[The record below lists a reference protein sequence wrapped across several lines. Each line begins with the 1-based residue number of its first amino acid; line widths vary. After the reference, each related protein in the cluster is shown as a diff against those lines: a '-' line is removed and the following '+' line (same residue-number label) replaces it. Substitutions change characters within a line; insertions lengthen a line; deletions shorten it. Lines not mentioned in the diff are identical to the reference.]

1 MNVKSKNIAVVNFIG
16 VVEERNARLIQSLI
30 VSKLEMYKEQK
41 IKAVLVSFKS
51 AVYKENT
58 EGLVSLVKILDAL
71 AKNTGLG
78 MAIID
83 YNVELFKILKRVVK
97 GTKIKLF
104 KNVDVAT
111 LFLDPK
117 VYKKAICV
125 LLYDED
131 ERNSKELAAALSKYG
146 YSVIRAKDP
155 KEFQEK
161 INEKAH
167 DIIITQSALNEKI
180 NNEVESKNKL
190 LLSKKLIVNL
200 PVFMDTAV
208 ETLVSFTGLQAQ
220 KSAHS
225 IKGFDTSI
233 DSENICA
240 VMHFR
245 GDLEGYFTLVFPK
258 SLAIITLES
267 LLGETIDE
275 DDMDTLRDGVG
286 EFCNI
291 ITGST
296 KTAFDR
302 KDIKL
307 LFDLP
312 KTYNTLK
319 ATQGHIGENNGVWID
334 MQLADKPFYMF
345 ITK

>member
-1 MNVKSKNIAVVNFIG
+1 MNVKSRNIAVVNFMGII
-16 VVEERNARLIQSLI
+16 EDRNARLIQGLI
-30 VSKLEMYKEQK
+30 ISKLEMYKEQK
-41 IKAVLVSFKS
+41 IKAVLVSLKS
-51 AVYKENT
+51 AIYKENS
-58 EGLVSLVKILDAL
+58 EALVFLVKLLDAL
-71 AKNTGLG
+71 AKSTELSF
-78 MAIID
+78 AIID
-83 YNVELFKILKRVVK
+83 YDIELFKILKRVAK
-97 GTKIKLF
+97 GTKVKLF
-104 KNVDVAT
+104 KNTDVAT

-117 VYKKAICV
+117 VYKKTICV

-131 ERNSKELAAALSKYG
+131 EHNSKDLASELSKYG
-146 YSVIRAKDP
+146 YSVIRAKDQ
-155 KEFQEK
+155 KEFQERMQ
-161 INEKAH
+161 EKAH
-167 DIIITQSALNEKI
+167 DIIITQSALNEKMK
-180 NNEVESKNKL
+180 NASESKGKL

-233 DSENICA
+233 DVDNICS
-240 VMHFR
+240 VMHFK

-258 SLAIITLES
+258 SLAIIALES
-267 LLGETIDE
+267 LLGEKISDN
-275 DDMDTLRDGVG
+275 DMDTLRDGVG

-291 ITGST
+291 ITGSI

-302 KDIKL
+302 KDTKL

-312 KTYNTLK
+312 KTYNSLK

>member
-1 MNVKSKNIAVVNFIG
+1 MNVKSRNIAVVNFMG

-30 VSKLEMYKEQK
+30 ISKLEMYKEQK
-41 IKAVLVSFKS
+41 IKAILVSFKS

-58 EGLVSLVKILDAL
+58 DGLVSLVKILDSF

-78 MAIID
+78 VAIID
-83 YNVELFKILKRVVK
+83 YDIELYKILKRVVK

-104 KNVDVAT
+104 KNTDVAT

-117 VYKKAICV
+117 VYKRAICV
-125 LLYDED
+125 LVYDED
-131 ERNSKELAAALSKYG
+131 EYNSKELSTELSKYG
-146 YSVIRAKDP
+146 YSVIRAKDS
-155 KEFQEK
+155 KEFQERMK
-161 INEKAH
+161 EKAH

-180 NNEVESKNKL
+180 TNAVESKNKL

-208 ETLVSFTGLQAQ
+208 ETLVSFTGLHAQ

-233 DSENICA
+233 DADNICA
-240 VMHFR
+240 VMHFT

-258 SLAIITLES
+258 SLAVITLES
-267 LLGETIDE
+267 LLGEEISD

-291 ITGST
+291 ITGSI

-302 KDIKL
+302 KEIKL

-312 KTYNTLK
+312 KTYNSLK
-319 ATQGHIGENNGVWID
+319 ATQGHIGQNNGVWID

>member
-16 VVEERNARLIQSLI
+16 VIEERNARLIQSLI
-30 VSKLEMYKEQK
+30 ISKLEMYKEQK
-41 IKAVLVSFKS
+41 IKAVLISFKS
-51 AVYKENT
+51 AVYKENN
-58 EGLVSLVKILDAL
+58 EGLISLVKILDAL

-78 MAIID
+78 FAIID
-83 YNVELFKILKRVVK
+83 YSVELFKILKRVARGSKV
-97 GTKIKLF
+97 KLF
-104 KNVDVAT
+104 KNENVAT

-125 LLYDED
+125 LVYDDD
-131 ERNSKELAAALSKYG
+131 EQNSKDLATELSKYG
-146 YSVIRAKDP
+146 YSVIRAKDA
-155 KEFQEK
+155 KEFQDK
-161 INEKAH
+161 MQDKAH

-180 NNEVESKNKL
+180 ANATESKNKL

-233 DSENICA
+233 DVDNICA
-240 VMHFR
+240 VMHFK
-245 GDLEGYFTLVFPK
+245 GDLEGSFTLVFPK
-258 SLAIITLES
+258 TLAVITLES
-267 LLGETIDE
+267 LLGEEISDN
-275 DDMDTLRDGVG
+275 DMDTLRDGVG

-291 ITGST
+291 ITGSI

-302 KDIKL
+302 KDTKL
-307 LFDLP
+307 MFDLP
-312 KTYNTLK
+312 KTYNSLK

>member
-1 MNVKSKNIAVVNFIG
+1 MNVKSKSIAIVNFIG
-16 VVEERNARLIQSLI
+16 VVEERNARLIQGLI
-30 VSKLEMYKEQK
+30 ISKLDMYKEQK

-51 AVYKENT
+51 AVYKENSKD
-58 EGLVSLVKILDAL
+58 LVSLVKILDAL
-71 AKNTGLG
+71 SKNTGLG
-78 MAIID
+78 IAIID
-83 YNVELFKILKRVVK
+83 YDVELFKILKIVAK
-97 GTKIKLF
+97 GTKVKLF
-104 KNVDVAT
+104 KNAEVAT

-117 VYKKAICV
+117 VYKEAICV

-131 ERNSKELAAALSKYG
+131 EQNSKDLASELSKYG

-155 KEFQEK
+155 KEFQERMH
-161 INEKAH
+161 EKAH

-180 NNEVESKNKL
+180 SNVVESKNKL
-190 LLSKKLIVNL
+190 LLSKKLIINL

-208 ETLVSFTGLQAQ
+208 ETLVSFTGLHAQ

-233 DSENICA
+233 DADNICA
-240 VMHFR
+240 VMHFK

-267 LLGETIDE
+267 LLGEKISDN
-275 DDMDTLRDGVG
+275 DMETLRDGVG

-291 ITGST
+291 ITGSI
-296 KTAFDR
+296 KTAFDK

-312 KTYNTLK
+312 KTYNSLK
-319 ATQGHIGENNGVWID
+319 ATQGYIGENNGVWID

>member
-30 VSKLEMYKEQK
+30 ISKLEMYKEQK
-41 IKAVLVSFKS
+41 IKAVLISFKS
-51 AVYKENT
+51 AVYKENN

-78 MAIID
+78 FAIVD
-83 YNVELFKILKRVVK
+83 YSVELFKILKRVARGSKV
-97 GTKIKLF
+97 KLF
-104 KNVDVAT
+104 KNENVAT

-125 LLYDED
+125 LVYDDD
-131 ERNSKELAAALSKYG
+131 EQNSKDLATELSKYG
-146 YSVIRAKDP
+146 YSVIRAKDA
-155 KEFQEK
+155 KEFQDK
-161 INEKAH
+161 MQDKAH

-180 NNEVESKNKL
+180 ANATESKSKL

-233 DSENICA
+233 DADNICA
-240 VMHFR
+240 VMHFK
-245 GDLEGYFTLVFPK
+245 GDLEGFFTLVFPK
-258 SLAIITLES
+258 TLAVITLES
-267 LLGETIDE
+267 LLGEEISDN
-275 DDMDTLRDGVG
+275 DMDTLRDGVG

-291 ITGST
+291 ITGSI

-302 KDIKL
+302 KDTKL
-307 LFDLP
+307 MFDLP
-312 KTYNTLK
+312 KTYNSLK

>member
-30 VSKLEMYKEQK
+30 ISKLEMYKEQK

-51 AVYKENT
+51 AVYKENVKD
-58 EGLVSLVKILDAL
+58 LSFLVKILDDL
-71 AKNTGLG
+71 AKNTGLS
-78 MAIID
+78 MAIIEYD
-83 YNVELFKILKRVVK
+83 IELFKVLKKIAK
-97 GTKIKLF
+97 GTKVKLF
-104 KNVDVAT
+104 KNENVAT

-117 VYKKAICV
+117 VYKETICV
-125 LLYDED
+125 LLYEED
-131 ERNSKELAAALSKYG
+131 EHNSQELASELSKYG
-146 YSVIRAKDP
+146 YSVIRAKTLT
-155 KEFQEK
+155 EFQDK
-161 INEKAH
+161 MKQNTH

-180 NNEVESKNKL
+180 CNAVESKNKL

-225 IKGFDTSI
+225 IKGFDTTI
-233 DSENICA
+233 DVDNICS
-240 VMHFR
+240 VMHFS

-258 SLAIITLES
+258 SLALITLES
-267 LLGETIDE
+267 LLGEKISDN
-275 DDMDTLRDGVG
+275 DMDTLRDGVG

-291 ITGST
+291 ITGSI

-302 KDIKL
+302 KDVKM

-312 KTYNTLK
+312 KTYNSLK

>member
-1 MNVKSKNIAVVNFIG
+1 MNVKSKKIAVVNFLGI
-16 VVEERNARLIQSLI
+16 VEERNVRLIQGLI
-30 VSKLEMYKEQK
+30 VSKLEMYKEQN
-41 IKAVLVSFKS
+41 INSILVSFKS

-58 EGLVSLVKILDAL
+58 KALISLVKTLDAI
-71 AKNTGLG
+71 AKNTQLSI
-78 MAIID
+78 AIID
-83 YNVELFKILKRVVK
+83 YSVELFKILKK
-97 GTKIKLF
+97 IAKTTKVKLF
-104 KNVDVAT
+104 KSQSVAT

-117 VYKKAICV
+117 LYKKAICI

-131 ERNSKELAAALSKYG
+131 EENSKSLSAELSKYG
-146 YSVIRAKDP
+146 YSVIRVKDP
-155 KEFQEK
+155 HEFK
-161 INEKAH
+161 DRMNEKAH
-167 DIIITQSALNEKI
+167 DIIITQSSLNEKI
-180 NNEVESKNKL
+180 TNVAESKNKL

-233 DSENICA
+233 DVDNICA
-240 VMHFR
+240 VMRFS
-245 GDLEGYFTLVFPK
+245 GDIEGYFTLVFPK
-258 SLAIITLES
+258 SLTVITLES

-275 DDMDTLRDGVG
+275 SDIDTLRDGVG

-291 ITGST
+291 ITGSI
-296 KTAFDR
+296 KTAFDK

-312 KTYNTLK
+312 KTYNSLK
-319 ATQGHIGENNGVWID
+319 TTQNYIGQNNGVWID

>member
-1 MNVKSKNIAVVNFIG
+1 MNIKSKKIAHVNFIG
-16 VVEERNARLIQSLI
+16 VVEERNARLMQSLI

-41 IKAVLVSFKS
+41 IEAVLVSFKS
-51 AVYKENT
+51 AVYKEDSKA
-58 EGLVSLVKILDAL
+58 LVSLVKILDAL
-71 AKNTGLG
+71 AKSTGLYI
-78 MAIID
+78 AIID
-83 YNVELFKILKRVVK
+83 YDIELFKILKRV
-97 GTKIKLF
+97 TKDTKVKLF
-104 KNVDVAT
+104 KNTDVAT

-117 VYKKAICV
+117 LYKKSICV

-131 ERNSKELAAALSKYG
+131 ELNSKELTSELSKYG
-146 YSVIRAKDP
+146 YSVIRAKDA
-155 KEFQEK
+155 KEFQERVA
-161 INEKAH
+161 EKAH

-180 NNEVESKNKL
+180 KNVTDGQSKL

-233 DSENICA
+233 DEDNICA
-240 VMHFR
+240 VMRFK
-245 GDLEGYFTLVFPK
+245 GDLDGYFTLVFPK

-267 LLGETIDE
+267 LLGEKISDN
-275 DDMDTLRDGVG
+275 DMDTLRDGVG

-296 KTAFDR
+296 KTAFDK
-302 KDIKL
+302 KDIKI

-312 KTYNTLK
+312 KTYNSLK
-319 ATQGHIGENNGVWID
+319 ATQGHIGANNGVWID

>member
-1 MNVKSKNIAVVNFIG
+1 MNVKSRNIAVVNFIG
-16 VVEERNARLIQSLI
+16 VIEERNARLIQSLI

-41 IKAVLVSFKS
+41 IKAILVSFKS
-51 AVYKENT
+51 AVYKENSK
-58 EGLVSLVKILDAL
+58 GLASLIKILDAL
-71 AKNTGLG
+71 ARSTGLSI
-78 MAIID
+78 AIID
-83 YNVELFKILKRVVK
+83 YDIELFKILKRVAK
-97 GTKIKLF
+97 GTKVKLF
-104 KNVDVAT
+104 KNENVAT

-117 VYKKAICV
+117 VYKKTICV
-125 LLYDED
+125 LVYDED
-131 ERNSKELAAALSKYG
+131 EQNSKDLASELSKYG
-146 YSVIRAKDP
+146 YSVIRAKDS
-155 KEFQEK
+155 KEFQERM
-161 INEKAH
+161 NEKAH

-180 NNEVESKNKL
+180 NKEVESKNKL

-225 IKGFDTSI
+225 IKGFDTGI
-233 DSENICA
+233 DVDNICA
-240 VMHFR
+240 VMHFK
-245 GDLEGYFTLVFPK
+245 GDLEGFFTLVFPK
-258 SLAIITLES
+258 SLAIIALES
-267 LLGETIDE
+267 LLGEKISDN
-275 DDMDTLRDGVG
+275 DMDTLRDGVG

-296 KTAFDR
+296 KTAFDK
-302 KDIKL
+302 KDIKI

-312 KTYNTLK
+312 KTYNSLK

>member
-1 MNVKSKNIAVVNFIG
+1 MNVKSKKVTVVNFIG
-16 VVEERNARLIQSLI
+16 VIEERNARLTQSLI
-30 VSKLEMYKEQK
+30 VSKLETYKEEK
-41 IKAVLVSFKS
+41 VKAVLVSLKN
-51 AVYKENT
+51 ATYEENPKD
-58 EGLVSLVKILDAL
+58 LIPLIKILDAL
-71 AKNTGLG
+71 AKETELK

-83 YNVELFKILKRVVK
+83 YSVELFKVLKKVSIGSKV
-97 GTKIKLF
+97 KLF
-104 KNVDVAT
+104 KNADVAT

-117 VYKKAICV
+117 EYKESIYI
-125 LLYDED
+125 LLYDDD
-131 ERNSKELAAALSKYG
+131 EQNSKDLASELSKYG
-146 YSVIRAKDP
+146 YSVIRAKDEH
-155 KEFQEK
+155 EFQEK
-161 INEKAH
+161 IEEKAY
-167 DIIITQSALNEKI
+167 DIIITQSALNDKI
-180 NNEVESKNKL
+180 NKTVESKNKL

-225 IKGFDTSI
+225 IKGFDTTI
-233 DSENICA
+233 DADSICA
-240 VMHFR
+240 VMHFK
-245 GDLEGYFTLVFPK
+245 GDMEGYFTLVFPK
-258 SLAIITLES
+258 SLAVITLES
-267 LLGETIDE
+267 LLDE
-275 DDMDTLRDGVG
+275 KINENDLETLRDGVG

-302 KDIKL
+302 KDIKII
-307 LFDLP
+307 FDLP

-319 ATQGHIGENNGVWID
+319 ATQVHIGENNGVWID